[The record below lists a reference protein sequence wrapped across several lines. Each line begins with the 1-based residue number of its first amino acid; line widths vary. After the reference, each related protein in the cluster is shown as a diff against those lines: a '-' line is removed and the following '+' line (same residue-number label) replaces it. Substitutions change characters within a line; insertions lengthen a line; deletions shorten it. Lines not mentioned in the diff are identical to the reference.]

1 MPKRTDIKKILII
14 GAGPIVI
21 GQACEFDYSGVQA
34 CKALK
39 EEGYEIV
46 LVNSNPATIM
56 TDPDMAH
63 RTYVEPIT
71 PAVVEKIIERERPD
85 ALLPTMGGQTALN
98 TAVSLAE
105 SGALAKYN
113 VELIGAKLPAIKKA
127 EDRELFKKAMENVGL
142 EVPKSGFAT
151 SREQAYE
158 ILEKVGFPAILRP
171 AFTLG
176 GTGGGIAYNR
186 EEFTDLITRGLEAS
200 PVRQVLIEESVV
212 GWKEYELEVMRD
224 AKDNVVI
231 VCSIENLDP
240 MGIHTGDSVTVAPAQ
255 TLTDKEYQLMRD
267 ASLRIIREIGVDTGG
282 SNIQFAVNPDDGRM
296 FVIEMNPRVS
306 RSSALASKA
315 TGFAIAK
322 IAAKLAVGYTL
333 DEITNDITKATPA
346 SFEPTIDYVVV
357 KFPRFAF
364 EKFPQADA
372 TLTTQMKSVGE
383 AMSIGRTFK
392 ESFQKALRSLEIDRY
407 GLESR
412 RDRDGAIEHGIAD
425 IRQKISVPNWERLWY
440 IADGLRAGLTVDEV
454 FSLSRIDPWFL
465 HQIKQI
471 TDMEKDIRDK
481 GASILS
487 DMSPSFD
494 HPLRLAKECGFSDR
508 RLAKLLTTTE
518 SVVRNTRMKLG
529 ITPVFKT
536 VDTCAAE
543 FEAHTPY
550 LYSTYEKPFYQIQG
564 PGAGVRGP
572 GMAECEANPTQR
584 KKIVILG
591 GGPNRIGQGIEFDY
605 CCVHA
610 AFALK
615 EDEYETIMVNC
626 NPETVSTDYDT
637 SDRLYFEPLTLEDVL
652 HIINREKPVGVI
664 VQFGGQ
670 TPLKLAV
677 PLEKEGVRILGTSP
691 DSIDR
696 AEDRKR
702 FKELLDKLGLLQAE
716 SGTAVSCDEAVD
728 AANRIGY
735 PVMVRPSY
743 VLGGRAMEIVYDEES
758 VRNYMS
764 RAVKA
769 SPDRPVLVDKY
780 LEDAIEM
787 DVDAISDGTTVV
799 VAGIME
805 HIEEAGVHSGDSACS
820 LPPFS
825 LPPDIIREI
834 DRQARMLALELGV
847 VGLMNIQFAVKE
859 GRIYVLEVNPR
870 ASRTVPFV
878 SKAIGVPLAKLA
890 ARVMAGKT
898 LAELGFTTE
907 VRIKHIAVKEA
918 VFPFAK
924 FPGVDTLLGPEMK
937 STGEVMGIDE
947 DFGMSFAKSQ
957 MAAGNPLPV
966 SGRVFLSVKDKDKP
980 GLLEVAQ
987 GLQNAGF
994 SIVATRGTADYLRK
1008 RGITVETVNKVTEGR
1023 PHIVD
1028 QITDMKIDLVI
1039 NTVYGAEAQKDSYS
1053 IRRTTL
1059 VKGIPYFTTTSAAK
1073 AAVRGIS
1080 AIKTRRLQVRS
1091 LQEYHPK

>member
-39 EEGYEIV
+39 EEGYTVV

-56 TDPDMAH
+56 TDPEMAH
-63 RTYVEPIT
+63 HTYIEPIT
-71 PAVVEKIIERERPD
+71 PDVVEKIIERERPD

-98 TAVSLAE
+98 TAVALAE
-105 SGALAKYN
+105 SGVLDKYK
-113 VELIGAKLPAIKKA
+113 VELIGAKLPAIKMA
-127 EDRELFKKAMENVGL
+127 EDRELFKKAMERIGL
-142 EVPKSGFAT
+142 QVPKSGFAT
-151 SREQAYE
+151 TREQAYE
-158 ILEKVGFPAILRP
+158 ILERVGFPAILRP

-200 PVRQVLIEESVV
+200 PVKQVLVEESVV

-224 AKDNVVI
+224 TKDNVVI

-240 MGIHTGDSVTVAPAQ
+240 MGIHTGDSITVAPAQ
-255 TLTDKEYQLMRD
+255 TLTDKEYQIMRD
-267 ASLRIIREIGVDTGG
+267 ASLKIIREIGVDTGG
-282 SNIQFAVNPDDGRM
+282 SNIQFGVNPEDGRLV
-296 FVIEMNPRVS
+296 VIEMNPRVS

-322 IAAKLAVGYTL
+322 FAAKLAVGYTL

-383 AMSIGRTFK
+383 AMAIGRTFK

-412 RDRDGAIEHGIAD
+412 RDRDGDVEHGIDD
-425 IRQKISVPNWERLWY
+425 IRQKISVPNWERVWY
-440 IADGLRAGLTVDEV
+440 IADGMRAGMTVEEV
-454 FSLSRIDPWFL
+454 FALSKIDPWFL
-465 HQIKQI
+465 YQIKQI
-471 TDMEKDIRDK
+471 VDMEQELKDL
-481 GASILS
+481 GARVLS
-487 DMSPSFD
+487 DKTISLD
-494 HPLRLAKECGFSDR
+494 HPLRCAKEYGFSDR
-508 RLAKLLTTTE
+508 RLAKLLTTNEEMVRRTRTE
-518 SVVRNTRMKLG
+518 LG
-529 ITPVFKT
+529 IIPVFKT

-550 LYSTYEKPFYQIQG
+550 LYSTYEKPFYKIEGQG
-564 PGAGVRGP
+564 SGSRGQVK
-572 GMAECEANPTQR
+572 AECEADPTDR
-584 KKIVILG
+584 KKVVILG

-615 EDEYETIMVNC
+615 EDSYETIMVNC

-652 HIINREKPVGVI
+652 HIIHREKPMGVI

-677 PLEKEGVRILGTSP
+677 PLEQAGVRILGTTP

-696 AEDRKR
+696 AEDRRR

-780 LEDAIEM
+780 LEDAIEI
-787 DVDAISDGTTVV
+787 DVDAISDGKTVV

-825 LPPDIIREI
+825 LPPDIIRGI
-834 DRQARMLALELGV
+834 DTQTRALALELGV

-898 LAELGFTTE
+898 LVDLGFMKE
-907 VRIKHIAVKEA
+907 VTIKHIAVKEA

-937 STGEVMGIDE
+937 STGEVMGIDT

-957 MAAGNPLPV
+957 MAAGNPMPM
-966 SGRVFLSVKDKDKP
+966 SGKVFLSVKDKDKA
-980 GLLEVAQ
+980 GVLDVAQ

-994 SIVATRGTADYLRK
+994 SIVATRGTAEYLKK
-1008 RGITVETVNKVTEGR
+1008 RGITVETVNKVMEGR

-1028 QITDMKIDLVI
+1028 LITDMQVDLVI
-1039 NTVYGAEAQKDSYS
+1039 NTVSGAQSQKDSYS

-1059 VKGIPYFTTTSAAK
+1059 VKGIPYFTTISAAK

-1080 AIKTRRLQVRS
+1080 AIKTRPLQVKS
-1091 LQEYHPK
+1091 IQEYHTK